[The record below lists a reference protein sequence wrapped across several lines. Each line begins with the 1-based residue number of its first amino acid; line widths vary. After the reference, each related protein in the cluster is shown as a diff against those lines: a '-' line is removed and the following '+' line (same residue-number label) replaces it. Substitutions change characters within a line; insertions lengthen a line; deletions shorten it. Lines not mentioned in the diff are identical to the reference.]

1 MTLALILIILGVVGF
16 FAYRHLTSSTKPGL
30 PAEPLRSTSPPIQN
44 AQALTWPNRD
54 EFECEVVGESHYQDN
69 IARAL
74 KLWQKHMGDVPLI
87 ALLTPEANNKHDRN
101 AVSVTIGGAMVGY
114 LERDFA
120 PIYRERLIAEGMGL
134 VPVHCQAM
142 ITGGH
147 ELADGSKASYGV
159 VLDIEAPEEF
169 EELEE
174 N

>member
-1 MTLALILIILGVVGF
+1 MTLAVSLIVLGVLGF
-16 FAYRHLTSSTKPGL
+16 WVYRHLTAFTRDVERVGQ
-30 PAEPLRSTSPPIQN
+30 PAATPVPAQN
-44 AQALTWPNRD
+44 AQALSWPNRD
-54 EFECEVVGESHYQDN
+54 EFDCEVVGESHYQEN

-74 KLWQKHMGDVPLI
+74 KLWQQRMGDVPLI
-87 ALLTPEANNKHDRN
+87 ALLTPDANNKHDRN
-101 AVSVTIGGAMVGY
+101 AVSVTIGGTLVGY

-134 VPVHCQAM
+134 VPVHCQAI

-147 ELADGSKASYGV
+147 ELNDGTTASYGV
-159 VLDIEAPEEF
+159 MLDIEAPEEF